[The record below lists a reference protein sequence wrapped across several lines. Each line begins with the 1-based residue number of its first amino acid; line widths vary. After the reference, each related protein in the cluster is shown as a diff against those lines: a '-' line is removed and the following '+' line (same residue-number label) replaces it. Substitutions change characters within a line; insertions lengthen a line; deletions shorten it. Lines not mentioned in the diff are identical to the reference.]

1 MHFFTHKNFTQ
12 SAMKTI
18 VLLPKTDTVI
28 LCLPEQ
34 WVGMP
39 VVCKLTP
46 MSDRFMNN
54 DEIEMEMEKT
64 MIFRNKKRRKK
75 RSEL

>member
-1 MHFFTHKNFTQ
+1 
-12 SAMKTI
+12 
-18 VLLPKTDTVI
+18 
-28 LCLPEQ
+28 
-34 WVGMP
+34 
-39 VVCKLTP
+39 

>member
-1 MHFFTHKNFTQ
+1 
-12 SAMKTI
+12 MKTI

-34 WVGMP
+34 WVGTP

-46 MSDRFMNN
+46 MHNRFMNN

-64 MIFRNKKRRKK
+64 RSFRNKKRKK
-75 RSEL
+75 K